1 MNRKLLLVISLFT
14 VLVCCIFV
22 LCNPTI
28 ADDNASNFTDGEMFM
43 PSNEEF
49 NFKNFTIK
57 STDTK
62 NFTTKI
68 ISNGHTQ
75 FVDDTG
81 NITINYLELDKMIH
95 INKDKVV
102 SFLNGELQKPSWSVD
117 GVEVHQIGF
126 RDGTLYSAYQKNS
139 SSNVIIYLSTPNEQ
153 VTANLMNSLCFN

>member
-1 MNRKLLLVISLFT
+1 MNKKLLLAISLFT
-14 VLVCCIFV
+14 VFSCFIFV
-22 LCNPTI
+22 AYNPTI
-28 ADDNASNFTDGEMFM
+28 AEDNTSNFTDGEIFM
-43 PSNEEF
+43 PSNGEF
-49 NFKNFTIK
+49 DFKNFTIK

-81 NITINYLELDKMIH
+81 NITINYFELDKMIH

-117 GVEVHQIGF
+117 GVEVHQIDF
-126 RDGTLYSAYQKNS
+126 IDGTLYSAYQKNS
-139 SSNVIIYLSTPNEQ
+139 SSNAIIYLSTPNEQ
-153 VTANLMNSLCFN
+153 QTANLMNSLCFN